1 MSVDQPAARER
12 GDGSPGAADG
22 AAPSTPGAPMVSVIM
37 AARNAEA
44 TIAACLDS
52 ILSQDYAGPMEVIVA
67 DGSDTPATAEIIR
80 RLYPE
85 ARVVANPGRS
95 TPGGLNLALEAARGE
110 VIARCDGHSEW
121 PPGYL
126 SRAVATLRRTGAA
139 NVGCMLRPV
148 GGAFFERAVAL
159 ATTTWLGTGGAR
171 YRTGGA
177 AGGPVGDTAY
187 LGVFRRDALDAVG
200 GYHPGALRTQD
211 FELNWRLRRRGE
223 MIWLDPALVVNYQP
237 RGGFLRL
244 ASQYAQYGYW
254 RFMMLRLHPASFQ
267 FRQLPPPLL
276 TAGLAA
282 SAALAALGPPWA
294 PFGAVVPTVW
304 LAALLAAA
312 AGAGLRR
319 RKPEA
324 LLVPP
329 VLAVIHLSWGAG
341 CLWSMLRALLR
352 RPGLRPHPGGG
363 RPEGARPPGL

>member
-1 MSVDQPAARER
+1 MSVDQPAPAAREHR
-12 GDGSPGAADG
+12 DGSPGADG
-22 AAPSTPGAPMVSVIM
+22 AGGSPASSSDPAGAPMVSVIM

-67 DGSDTPATAEIIR
+67 DGSDTPATAEILR

-85 ARVVANPGRS
+85 ARVVANRGRS
-95 TPGGLNLALEAARGE
+95 TPGGLNLALKEARGD
-110 VIARCDGHSEW
+110 VVARCDGHSEW

-139 NVGCMLRPV
+139 NVGCVLNPV
-148 GGAFFERAVAL
+148 GGTFFERAVAL

-171 YRTGGA
+171 YRTKGAGGA
-177 AGGPVGDTAY
+177 IVDTAY
-187 LGVFRRDALDAVG
+187 LGVFRRDALEAVG

-223 MIWLDPALVVNYQP
+223 MIWLDPELVVNYQP
-237 RGGFLRL
+237 RGGFLKL

-254 RFMMLRLHPASFQ
+254 RFMMLRLHPASLQ

-276 TAGLAA
+276 VAGLAA

-294 PFGAVVPTVW
+294 PFGALVPSAW

-312 AGAGLRR
+312 AGAGMRR
-319 RKPEA
+319 RRPEA

-352 RPGLRPHPGGG
+352 RPGLRPHTGG
-363 RPEGARPPGL
+363 PPPP